1 MDPTR
6 SFTPRSLASNA
17 DSLSALALGLG
28 SNVANVAEVILPEC
42 SQLISAIVAEV
53 ILPLCNPE
61 LPLPLRNWHGFESP
75 K

>member
-1 MDPTR
+1 M
-6 SFTPRSLASNA
+6 FGANA
-17 DSLSALALGLG
+17 
-28 SNVANVAEVILPEC
+28 NVANVARGQRANVAEVILPEC